1 MDVIDSKTTEDLLKS
16 LLAETAKA
24 RNEINCSQADL
35 KKAQNRI
42 SFLLVVI
49 NKLIE
54 RQEIKG

>member
-1 MDVIDSKTTEDLLKS
+1 MDLIDSKTDQELLKS

-35 KKAQNRI
+35 NKAQSRI
-42 SFLLVVI
+42 SFLLVII

-54 RQEIKG
+54 RQGDQK